1 MEMNVKFDSIAEVL
15 EFAKLFNGGTPN
27 NVVNV
32 CKEVCNKACSEDKEE
47 SGPDADDSKPVEKP
61 KAKRKPRKKAEPK
74 TEVEAQP
81 EEKEEI
87 KVEVESV
94 TVNDKEVP
102 TLNGNAIVD
111 EKPEVATEK
120 VEVHDAEAPKLFNTV
135 MSVNETVRENMM
147 SGAITRESLMKI
159 GPKLSELNAALFDK
173 FKDATINDKE
183 ATVAEIVRMINEGE
197 ALSLVD

>member
-1 MEMNVKFDSIAEVL
+1 MEMNVRFDSIAEVL
-15 EFAKLFNGGTPN
+15 EFAKLFNGDSTN

-47 SGPDADDSKPVEKP
+47 AGPEPTKEVEKP
-61 KAKRKPRKKAEPK
+61 KTKRKPRKKAEPK